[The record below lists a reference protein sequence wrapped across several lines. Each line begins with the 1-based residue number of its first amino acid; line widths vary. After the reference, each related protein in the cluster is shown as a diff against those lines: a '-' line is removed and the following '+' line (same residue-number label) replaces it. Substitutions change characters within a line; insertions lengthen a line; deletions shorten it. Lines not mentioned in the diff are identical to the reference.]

1 MNKFQRVAAKCA
13 KSDMKKQKVHY
24 IEFGKFKLLKAMALN
39 MFLREEYP
47 YKKAL
52 GFKNWSKNQE
62 V

>member
-1 MNKFQRVAAKCA
+1 MNKFQKLAVKCA
-13 KSDMKKQKVHY
+13 KNDIKKPKVHC
-24 IEFGKFKLLKAMALN
+24 IGFGNFKLLKAMTLN
-39 MFLREEYP
+39 MFLREKYP